1 MKRVTLI
8 LILVALLNSCKHN
21 KNSEGGTFT
30 VDKLEYSHD
39 SIIQLSPL
47 KSGIEHVNNNSFGD
61 IIELKGMS
69 VPVNE
74 IFRVSETQMLVK
86 DSLLIV
92 KNRYMDDHFMVY
104 SLPDFRFLHSL
115 GRAGRGPEEFQFPKL
130 IKSHN
135 NDVLFY
141 IFELTQNKIYYV
153 NIDFE
158 INPLISSLPNDSG
171 SMFSSKQ
178 IEKISDSTFIFV
190 ESTPKGKEI
199 FDLKFMDNGS
209 YVSEIYNLSFIDN
222 IRNWAVYTGDF
233 GVNPKTTRMVYAY
246 KYFKRLKFIDTE
258 SMESRTIIFKE
269 YENKLPDFSD
279 ILGPHNKT
287 HYWGLSAQEKHVYLL
302 YSGRT
307 PIDVLNEN
315 RKSSGYIY
323 VEQFDWNGNPIRK
336 FKLDRWGYFC
346 INEDEDTIFLMS
358 NVDEHPFYVYKLPE
372 NK

>member
-8 LILVALLNSCKHN
+8 LILIALLNSCKHN
-21 KNSEGGTFT
+21 KNSEGDTFT
-30 VDKLEYSHD
+30 SDKFEYSHD
-39 SIIQLSPL
+39 SIIHLSPL
-47 KSGIEHVNNNSFGD
+47 KSGIEHVTNNSFGD
-61 IIELKGMS
+61 IIELKGIS

-74 IFRVSETQMLVK
+74 IFKVNETQMLVK

-92 KNRYMDDHFMVY
+92 RNRFMDDNFMVY
-104 SLPDFRFLHSL
+104 SLPDFRFLHSF
-115 GRAGRGPEEFQFPKL
+115 GRAGRGPEEFQNPNL

-141 IFELTQNKIYYV
+141 IFELIQNKMYSV
-153 NIDFE
+153 NMDFE
-158 INPLISSLPNDSG
+158 INQLMYSLPNFSG
-171 SMFSSKQ
+171 SMFSIKQ
-178 IEKISDSTFIFV
+178 IVHISDSTFIMV
-190 ESTPKGKEI
+190 DSTPKGKEI
-199 FDLKFMDNGS
+199 FDLKLTDNDS
-209 YVSEIYNLSFIDN
+209 YGSEIYNLSFIDN
-222 IRNWAVYTGDF
+222 RKNWAVYTGEF
-233 GVNPKTTRMVYAY
+233 GVNPKANRMVYAY

-258 SMESRTIIFKE
+258 SKESKTVIFKE

-279 ILGPHNKT
+279 ILAPHNKT

-307 PIDVLNEN
+307 PIDVSNEN

-346 INEDEDTIFLMS
+346 VNEDEDTIFLMS
-358 NVDEHPFYVYKLPE
+358 NVDEHPFYMYKLPE